1 MDDDVVATRI
11 RSAFSA
17 VHPPTAV
24 LRPVRPAARRRPRFA
39 LVAVSAMAVVVIG
52 MAVAVSIC
60 LTSPCPY
67 GTGCAVVP
75 PTLEPGALTRDEAI
89 AAAIRQAPP
98 GMSNPTVE
106 WAVDG
111 QNPFAPGGSPPVWL
125 VRLDGTADIPTCAP
139 GYLDRV
145 PSPSDG
151 PCLGNQLGKVPY
163 GLVVVLDPYT
173 GALLGWSQ

>member
-1 MDDDVVATRI
+1 MDDDVVVARI
-11 RSAFSA
+11 HAAFSA
-17 VHPPTAV
+17 VQPPTAV
-24 LRPVRPAARRRPRFA
+24 LRPERRPHGLSRMGM
-39 LVAVSAMAVVVIG
+39 VAVSSAAIVIVV
-52 MAVAVSIC
+52 AVAAISIW

-75 PTLEPGALTRDEAI
+75 PTLGPGALTRDEAI

-111 QNPFAPGGSPPVWL
+111 QNPFTQSSSAPVWL
-125 VRLDGTADIPTCAP
+125 VRLDGSAAIPTCAP

-145 PSPSDG
+145 ASPSDS
-151 PCLGNQLGKVPY
+151 PCLDNHLGKEPY
-163 GLVVVLDPYT
+163 GLVVVLDPYS
-173 GALLGWSQ
+173 GALLGWSH